1 MYSFSSQYVDSVS
14 SCQLEPV
21 KGSLEITLY
30 RTQQLSLLKCATIA
44 FALHLYQGNQT
55 AALFSFDGS
64 SLLSHPLP
72 QFSSFLMASSGS
84 AMKAI
89 MIVEVIPSCICSSCT
104 LSSQHLNSVKLTSSC
119 SSSSEAIPAQVESS
133 SLLLPHS
140 PLLFH
145 ITTTD
150 YCLMK
155 NDVVLLRIPFST
167 IEKSCC
173 VERTFLEKGQATG
186 ILELT
191 FNVPNKP
198 VSDWIRLRVTFQK
211 DHYVWMLFSITPTLD
226 SHRDL
231 RVGMGNTRRQPPWLQ
246 VESSKDNVVYLN
258 EETGRYVTSIP
269 KQRLVNVGLFVG
281 SEE

>member
-1 MYSFSSQYVDSVS
+1 MCSFSSQYVDSVS
-14 SCQLEPV
+14 SCPMEPV

-30 RTQQLSLLKCATIA
+30 RTQQMSMLKCSTIA
-44 FALHLYQGNQT
+44 FSLHLYQGNK
-55 AALFSFDGS
+55 AAASFSLDGS
-64 SLLSHPLP
+64 SILSHPLP

-104 LSSQHLNSVKLTSSC
+104 SSYQHLNAVKLTSSC
-119 SSSSEAIPAQVESS
+119 FSSSEAIPAQIETS
-133 SLLLPHS
+133 SLLLPQS

-145 ITTTD
+145 ISPTE

-155 NDVVLLRIPFST
+155 NDVVILRIPFST

-173 VERTFLEKGQATG
+173 VEKTFLEKGQATG

-231 RVGMGNTRRQPPWLQ
+231 RVGMGNTRRQSPWLQ
-246 VESSKDNVVYLN
+246 VESSKDSIVYLN
-258 EETGRYVTSIP
+258 EETGRFVTSIP
-269 KQRLVNVGLFVG
+269 KQRLVAVSIFVG
-281 SEE
+281 SE